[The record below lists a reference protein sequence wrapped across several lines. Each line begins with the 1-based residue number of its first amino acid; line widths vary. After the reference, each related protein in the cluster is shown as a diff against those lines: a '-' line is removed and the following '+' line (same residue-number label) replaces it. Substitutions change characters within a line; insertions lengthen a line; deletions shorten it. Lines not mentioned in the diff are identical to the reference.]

1 MNFLKYRGISN
12 DAAYDKECA
21 YGKWIFGALAEKW
34 GDLYITDEDGD
45 EFKVD
50 KDTVGIFIGTFN
62 SGDVYTH
69 DIAKVQVLD
78 KSGNLISFNAE
89 IIYDEEKYK
98 FTLKDTDYELSDCI
112 HLNVIGNSIEN
123 PRFLNCSRTFTVNV
137 KTVNQYKITIDES
150 KLPDDVIPCFENSVR
165 KLDKKDKIKDLAK
178 HIGSLAFNDADYF
191 YDGIGYI
198 QKDNETKGHV
208 AVDGIRIHTDFEEEQ
223 IIKIEE

>member
-1 MNFLKYRGISN
+1 MKFLKYRGISN
-12 DAAYDKECA
+12 DPR
-21 YGKWIFGALAEKW
+21 YGRWIFGALAEKW
-34 GDLYITDEDGD
+34 GDLYITDEDGG

-50 KDTVGIFIGTFN
+50 KDTVGIFVGTFN
-62 SGDVYTH
+62 SGNVYTH
-69 DIAKVQVLD
+69 DIAKVQVED
-78 KSGNLISFNAE
+78 KNFHNLISFNAE

-112 HLNVIGNSIEN
+112 SLYVIGNSIDN
-123 PRFLNCSRTFTVNV
+123 PKLLNCSRTFTVNV
-137 KTVNQYKITIDES
+137 KTVSQYKITIDES

-165 KLDKKDKIKDLAK
+165 KLDKDDKIKDLAK
-178 HIGSLAFNDADYF
+178 HIGSLAFNDAHYF

-208 AVDGIRIHTDFEEEQ
+208 AVDGIRIQTDFEEEP